1 MMTTSRRRTP
11 RLAWL
16 FRPYYHLKYW
26 FFRAERRERMRG
38 GLRSGFVGVQIDGL
52 SHAYFQLALERGY
65 LPNIARHLRRGHIVR
80 DYLSGL
86 PSTTPA
92 AQAAIF
98 YGIETGIPA
107 FRWFEK
113 ATGRLISCNDLDNVQ
128 YFREKVVGDQSG
140 VLDDGSSYCN
150 LLDGGAK
157 RSVFT
162 VSSPHP
168 QTLFGRFGGLRL
180 LVLLCLH
187 PLRVLRMNLAVMA
200 EYVAEYFDQRR
211 ARTKK
216 RRPVKTGL
224 FPLIRIICNV
234 ILRELQTFGVIADIY
249 SGVPRIYTTY
259 SGYDEL
265 AHQYGPA
272 SRTALINL
280 RYTDKRIGE
289 IMRMLRFCPGADYQ
303 LILLS
308 DHGQTPG
315 YPFEARFGATLG
327 DAISGFLQENKE
339 AVVSAGPLDFAR
351 AKFSYLHEEIEARPD
366 SWRRRLYHRVKNTL
380 QQRITALVPET
391 LKVDA
396 IGGVVVTYSSSLA
409 HLYITGDEKRLT
421 LAQIKR
427 QQPLLLRFL
436 SHHKGIGF
444 LMARGSG
451 ARVWF
456 VHRGG
461 ELCSDGKELPV
472 PEQIAFLQPYGDVTK
487 IFDQLC
493 EFARDSSCGDLI
505 IFGALDDGLI
515 TCFDDQIGGHG
526 SVGGEQSHPFLILP
540 TDHPLAQRS
549 NLAGHAFLY
558 HEVFLPRFQA
568 GEKSV
573 KDSDKRTL

>member
-1 MMTTSRRRTP
+1 
-11 RLAWL
+11 LAWL

-26 FFRAERRERMRG
+26 FFRAERRERMKD
-38 GLRSGFVGVQIDGL
+38 GLRPGFVGIQIDGL
-52 SHAYFQLALERGY
+52 SHAYFQLALNSGY

-92 AQAAIF
+92 AQATIF
-98 YGIETGIPA
+98 YGIESGIPA

-113 ATGRLISCNDLDNVQ
+113 STGRLISCNDLDDVQ
-128 YFREKVVGDQSG
+128 YFREKLVGDRPG
-140 VLDDGSSYCN
+140 VLNDGSSYCN

-157 RSVFT
+157 RSIFT

-180 LVLLCLH
+180 QVLLTLH
-187 PLRVLRMNLAVMA
+187 PLRVLRMNLAVLA
-200 EYVAEYFDQRR
+200 EYVTEYLDQRR

-315 YPFEARFGATLG
+315 YPFEGRFGATLG
-327 DAISGFLQENKE
+327 DAISGFLQENQL
-339 AVVSAGPLDFAR
+339 AVVSSGPLDFAR
-351 AKFSYLHEEIEARPD
+351 AQLGYLREELNARPD
-366 SWRRRLYHRVKNTL
+366 SWRRRLYRQVKNTL
-380 QQRITALVPET
+380 QQRITTLVPET

-396 IGGVVVTYSSSLA
+396 DGGIVVTYSSSLA
-409 HLYITGDEKRLT
+409 HLYISGDKKRLT

-427 QQPLLLRFL
+427 RQPLLLRFL

-461 ELCSDGKELPV
+461 ELCSDGKQLPA
-472 PEQIAFLQPYGDVTK
+472 PEQVAFLQPYGDPAQ
-487 IFDQLC
+487 IFGQLC
-493 EFARDSSCGDLI
+493 DFARDSSCGDLI
-505 IFGALDDGLI
+505 IFGAYDDGLI
-515 TCFDDQIGGHG
+515 ACFDDQIGGHG

-540 TDHPLAQRS
+540 VGHPLLEQTGLS
-549 NLAGHAFLY
+549 GHAFLY
-558 HEVFLPRFQA
+558 HEVFQPLFLA
-568 GEKSV
+568 GEKAAGSA
-573 KDSDKRTL
+573 D